1 MRRPSAGA
9 KGSRASG
16 TKGGPTPVSSSKNA
30 PGAESDPVS
39 ALAINLSELTMDVP
53 IENAPKPKRRP
64 IIPFRFLELPSEL
77 RIKIYEYH
85 FDNFDEVLD
94 MDFENY
100 KRYHKRLGLL
110 RTCRL
115 VYREAS
121 YVFYST
127 HPVRLFPIYG
137 KFFKAKKPLLARMKP
152 NQRSLINTLELRL
165 GPGWNRPPRGWVV
178 NEGLGLKD
186 CVSARRIKVF
196 VECDPSN
203 EMFKGFRHSDGFYER
218 FSREL
223 LGAVMDDLP
232 CLETVEFD
240 ANPSVKK
247 NGAMMKALLEAT
259 TAKGCQLAWG
269 PQKGWDDGEEKE
281 DEIKIISYG
290 EIGSRMAM
298 NAHMLI
304 DTSHSQE
311 HGTSVFVLA

>member
-1 MRRPSAGA
+1 MRRPSTGA

-16 TKGGPTPVSSSKNA
+16 TKPGPTPVSSSRNA
-30 PGAESDPVS
+30 TGAESDPVAVL
-39 ALAINLSELTMDVP
+39 ALNISDLTIDVP

-64 IIPFRFLELPSEL
+64 IVPFRFLDLPSEL
-77 RIKIYEYH
+77 RIKVYEYH
-85 FDNFDEVLD
+85 FDNFGEILD
-94 MDFENY
+94 LDFENY

-152 NQRSLINTLELRL
+152 NQRSMINTLELRL

-186 CVSARRIKVF
+186 CVSARRVKVF

-223 LGAVMDDLP
+223 LAAVLDDLP
-232 CLETVEFD
+232 QAVTVEFD

-259 TAKGCQLAWG
+259 TAKGCDLAWG
-269 PQKGWDDGEEKE
+269 PEKGWDDGEEKE
-281 DEIKIISYG
+281 DEVKIISYG

-298 NAHMLI
+298 NAHVLI
-304 DTSHSQE
+304 DSSHSGE
-311 HGTSVFVLA
+311 HGTSVLVLA